1 MPWPMPLQLRRKRP
15 ASRRSKNKGS
25 ESGGA
30 DTSLLLTA
38 FPKVSMNRDHERLH
52 RDEKDLRSLAMTELQ
67 AIYAELGLSRDE
79 LDLLS
84 TPRRSFTVGFPV
96 KLTSGKTRMY
106 TGYRVQYNDARGPA
120 KGGIRFHPELDEEHA
135 RELAL
140 LMALK
145 CAVVNIPFGG
155 AKGGVAVNPLELS
168 RLDLENVTRGYIRAV
183 ADYIGPF
190 KDIPAPDVYTDE
202 QIMAWILDEYERI
215 KREHVP
221 AVVTG
226 KPPEL
231 GGIAVR
237 RYSTA
242 LGGIHVLEQAL
253 KAQGGTAR
261 GLRVAIQ
268 GFGNVGEHAARL
280 LHERGYKVIAVSD
293 VNGGILD
300 FSGLDIP
307 AVARHRESTGSVARY
322 PEAKNI
328 TNAGLLSVECDV
340 LVPAALSNQLD
351 ADGAHDVQ
359 ARIVL
364 ELANAPLT
372 AQADEI
378 LFSREIMVIPDIL
391 ANAGGV
397 VVSSFE
403 WSQNLSND
411 AWPEVKVLRRLEQC
425 MTTAFNDVHALCKE
439 IKCRMRKAAYEL
451 AVKRILQAERLR
463 GNL

>member
-1 MPWPMPLQLRRKRP
+1 
-15 ASRRSKNKGS
+15 
-25 ESGGA
+25 
-30 DTSLLLTA
+30 
-38 FPKVSMNRDHERLH
+38 MNRNHERLH
-52 RDEKDLRSLAMTELQ
+52 RDEKDLRSLAMTELHK
-67 AIYAELGLSRDE
+67 IYADLGLSRDE
-79 LDLLS
+79 LELLS
-84 TPRRSFTVGFPV
+84 VPRRSFTVSFPV
-96 KLTSGKTRMY
+96 KMTAGKTRMY

-155 AKGGVAVNPLELS
+155 AKGGVSVNPLELS
-168 RLDLENVTRGYIRAV
+168 RPDLELVTRGYIRAI

-215 KREHVP
+215 RREHMP

-231 GGIAVR
+231 GGITVR

-253 KAQGGTAR
+253 KEQGMTAR
-261 GLRVAIQ
+261 GLRVAVQ
-268 GFGNVGEHAARL
+268 GFGNVGEHAAHF
-280 LHERGYKVIAVSD
+280 LHQRAYKVIAVSD
-293 VNGGILD
+293 VNGGIMD
-300 FSGLDIP
+300 AEGLDIP
-307 AVARHRESTGSVARY
+307 GVMEHHRKTGSVVNYPGAR
-322 PEAKNI
+322 EISN
-328 TNAGLLSVECDV
+328 NDLLGADCEV
-340 LVPAALSNQLD
+340 LIPAALSNQVEGNN
-351 ADGAHDVQ
+351 AGAVK
-359 ARIVL
+359 AKIVL
-364 ELANAPLT
+364 ELANAPIT
-372 AQADEI
+372 AAADEI
-378 LFSREIMVIPDIL
+378 LFKKGVMVIPDIL

-397 VVSSFE
+397 VVSYFE

-411 AWPEVKVLRRLEQC
+411 TWPDEKVLGRLRET
-425 MTTAFNDVHALCKE
+425 MIAAFNDVEALCRE
-439 IKCRMRKAAYEL
+439 SRCRMRKAAYEL

>member
-1 MPWPMPLQLRRKRP
+1 
-15 ASRRSKNKGS
+15 
-25 ESGGA
+25 
-30 DTSLLLTA
+30 
-38 FPKVSMNRDHERLH
+38 MNRDHERLH
-52 RDEKDLRSLAMTELQ
+52 RDEKDLRSLAMTELHS
-67 AIYAELGLSRDE
+67 IYADMGLTRDE
-79 LDLLS
+79 LELLS
-84 TPRRSFTVGFPV
+84 VPRRSFTVSFPV
-96 KLTSGKTRMY
+96 KMSGGKTQTY

-135 RELAL
+135 GELAL

-145 CAVVNIPFGG
+145 CALVNIPFGG

-168 RLDLENVTRGYIRAV
+168 RYDLELVTRAYIRAI

-231 GGIAVR
+231 GGIRAR
-237 RYSTA
+237 RFSTA

-253 KAQGGTAR
+253 KERGMISR

-268 GFGNVGEHAARL
+268 GFGNVGEHTARL
-280 LHERGYKVIAVSD
+280 LHERGYRVVAVSD
-293 VNGGILD
+293 VNGGIMD
-300 FSGLDIP
+300 PNGLDIP
-307 AVARHRESTGSVARY
+307 GVMSHRQKTGSVVKYPGAR
-322 PEAKNI
+322 EV
-328 TNAGLLSVECDV
+328 TNAGLLAAECDV
-340 LVPAALSNQLD
+340 LVPAALSNQVN
-351 ADGAHDVQ
+351 GSNAHDVKAQ
-359 ARIVL
+359 VVL
-364 ELANAPLT
+364 EMANAPLT
-372 AQADEI
+372 ADADDL
-378 LFSREIMVIPDIL
+378 LFTRDVLVIPDIL

-397 VVSSFE
+397 AVSYFE

-411 AWPEVKVLRRLEQC
+411 SWPEEKVLERLEHL
-425 MTTAFNDVHALCKE
+425 MTAAFNDVHTLCTE
-439 IKCRMRKAAYEL
+439 NRCRMRKAAYEL
-451 AVKRILQAERLR
+451 AVKRILHAERLR

>member
-1 MPWPMPLQLRRKRP
+1 M
-15 ASRRSKNKGS
+15 
-25 ESGGA
+25 
-30 DTSLLLTA
+30 
-38 FPKVSMNRDHERLH
+38 
-52 RDEKDLRSLAMTELQ
+52 AMTELQ
-67 AIYAELGLSRDE
+67 DIYAGLGLSRDE

-84 TPRRSFTVGFPV
+84 VPRRAFTVSFPV
-96 KLTSGKTRMY
+96 KMSHGKTQMF

-120 KGGIRFHPELDEEHA
+120 KGGIRFHPEIEAAHTN
-135 RELAL
+135 ELAF

-155 AKGGVAVNPLELS
+155 AKGGVVVNPADLSLRDLEL
-168 RLDLENVTRGYIRAV
+168 VTRGYIRAI

-202 QIMAWILDEYERI
+202 RIMAWILDEYERI
-215 KREHVP
+215 RREHVP

-231 GGIAVR
+231 GGIAAR

-253 KAQGGTAR
+253 KDEGIEPR

-268 GFGNVGEHAARL
+268 GFGNVGENTARL
-280 LHERGYKVIAVSD
+280 LYERGYTVVAVSD
-293 VNGGILD
+293 LQGGVLQ
-300 FSGLDIP
+300 SAGLDIP
-307 AVARHRESTGSVARY
+307 AVIKHKKSTGSVVKY
-322 PEAKNI
+322 PAAQDI
-328 TNAGLLSVECDV
+328 TNAGLLTVDCDV
-340 LVPAALSNQLD
+340 LIPAALSDQLD
-351 ADGAHDVQ
+351 ANNAQEVK
-359 ARIVL
+359 AKIIL
-364 ELANAPLT
+364 ELANAPTT
-372 AQADEI
+372 AAADEI
-378 LFSREIMVIPDIL
+378 FFKRDILLIPDIL

-397 VVSSFE
+397 VVSYFE

-411 AWPEVKVLRRLEQC
+411 TWPEAKVLDRLQQT
-425 MTTAFNDVHALCKE
+425 MITAFDDVHGHCREAR
-439 IKCRMRKAAYEL
+439 CRMRKAAYEL